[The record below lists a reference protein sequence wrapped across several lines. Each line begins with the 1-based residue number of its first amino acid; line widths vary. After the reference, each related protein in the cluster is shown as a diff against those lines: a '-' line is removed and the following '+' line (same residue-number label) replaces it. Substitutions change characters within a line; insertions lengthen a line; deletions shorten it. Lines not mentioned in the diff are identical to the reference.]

1 MHDIVIVHTKK
12 DLLDIGSVSV
22 YSFGG
27 LSLFS
32 SISFFFLFCLHR
44 TEYIGTKNESNQ
56 INKEVLKKKPTH
68 TTATQTHTHGY
79 QRFKKVNWDYRG
91 FL

>member
-1 MHDIVIVHTKK
+1 MAIILVLSISFNISAMHDIVIVHTKK

-32 SISFFFLFCLHR
+32 SIFFFFSFV
-44 TEYIGTKNESNQ
+44 YIEPNILE
-56 INKEVLKKKPTH
+56 
-68 TTATQTHTHGY
+68 
-79 QRFKKVNWDYRG
+79 QRMKVI
-91 FL
+91 

>member
-27 LSLFS
+27 LFLFS
-32 SISFFFLFCLHR
+32 SIFFYFLFFLFCLHR
-44 TEYIGTKNESNQ
+44 TEYIGTKNESNL
-56 INKEVLKKKPTH
+56 INKEV
-68 TTATQTHTHGY
+68 
-79 QRFKKVNWDYRG
+79 
-91 FL
+91 